1 MSQNNGNNK
10 NDNKEFRYRGWF
22 FGRNKNDDMIVSDT
36 KNNNDNNNDNDNDNS
51 EDNANNNNNIDINNI
66 SGNSVNMVANQN
78 DLSNRNTKIVPN
90 TFIPYDSNISSV
102 SHTNNLSKNSGPI
115 DMTMNQ
121 PPNIVVPDFECLP
134 SKTLWN
140 SIKHMFGS
148 NSNPQKHIYRTTSN
162 ETLFN
167 LSNGQKRP
175 IKILLVGVHGFFPT
189 KMLRTF
195 IGEPTGTSDRFIKEA
210 EKVVVDYFNNKKKF
224 DMQISKISL
233 EKEGEIFERV
243 DFFFEVMKRW
253 SSQINDS
260 DFIYFVTHS
269 QGCPVTI
276 ILLAK
281 LFDSG
286 ILRLNDTRLFN
297 DIAIGA
303 NVIPNKKIVSIL
315 GMAGINNGPFYGRD
329 QTLLV
334 KAYTTIAKDAMMEL
348 FEFQKPDS
356 IQSKKLIQS
365 LKTLV
370 TNNVK
375 LTFIASINDQLVP
388 LYSSFCIFLKHP
400 NIFRATFIDRSSLTP
415 NFITGIVNIAGILL
429 NLGYGDH
436 NIIKEIS
443 PSLAGTLTGGGH
455 STIYN
460 EYQVYLLGLKF
471 ALETTDT
478 YEDVPAEYIPYKAND
493 LKTNPYRLPWTMR
506 GLLHQARKS
515 LGDESVQSLYKEYQD
530 WRPTTTVLKD
540 IKYRLNGLK
549 YQL

>member
-1 MSQNNGNNK
+1 MSQNNDNIKNDNKNLSYKGWFFWGNK
-10 NDNKEFRYRGWF
+10 NDN
-22 FGRNKNDDMIVSDT
+22 VVVPDT
-36 KNNNDNNNDNDNDNS
+36 KNDHNCDNDNDN
-51 EDNANNNNNIDINNI
+51 NANNDNTINIKNTSN
-66 SGNSVNMVANQN
+66 NSVNMMENQT
-78 DLSNRNTKIVPN
+78 DSSNKNTKILPN
-90 TFIPYDSNISSV
+90 TFIPYDSDSNV
-102 SHTNNLSKNSGPI
+102 SLINNLSKNSESI
-115 DMTMNQ
+115 DMNR
-121 PPNIVVPDFECLP
+121 PPNIVVPAFECLP
-134 SKTLWN
+134 SKSIWS
-140 SIKHMFGS
+140 SIKQMFGN
-148 NSNPQKHIYRTTSN
+148 NSNPQKHIYRTNPN
-162 ETLFN
+162 ETLFK
-167 LSNGQKRP
+167 LSNRQKRP
-175 IKILLVGVHGFFPT
+175 IRIVLIGVHGFFPT

-210 EKVVVDYFNNKKKF
+210 EKVVIDYFNSKNF
-224 DMQISKISL
+224 DIQINKISL

-243 DFFFEVMKRW
+243 DFFFDVMKRW
-253 SSQINDS
+253 SNQINES

-281 LFDSG
+281 LLDSG
-286 ILRLNDTRLFN
+286 ILRLNDTNFFN
-297 DIAIGA
+297 DIEIGL
-303 NVIPNKKIVSIL
+303 NMMPNKKIVSIL

-415 NFITGIVNIAGILL
+415 DFITGIVNIAGTLL
-429 NLGYGDH
+429 NLGYDDH

-443 PSLAGTLTGGGH
+443 PSLAGSLTGGGH

-478 YEDVPAEYIPYKAND
+478 YENVPAKYTPYKAND

-506 GLLHQARKS
+506 GLLHQARRN

-530 WRPTTTVLKD
+530 WRPETAVLKD

>member
-10 NDNKEFRYRGWF
+10 NDNKELRYRGWF
-22 FGRNKNDDMIVSDT
+22 FWRNKNDDIIISNT
-36 KNNNDNNNDNDNDNS
+36 NNNSNLNFNHNHNKNINDNNNTIIN
-51 EDNANNNNNIDINNI
+51 INNI
-66 SGNSVNMVANQN
+66 NGNSVNMVENQN
-78 DLSNRNTKIVPN
+78 DPFDKNTKIIPN
-90 TFIPYDSNISSV
+90 TFIPYDSDLNV
-102 SHTNNLSKNSGPI
+102 SHINRLSKNTGSTI
-115 DMTMNQ
+115 DVPMNQ

-134 SKTLWN
+134 SKTLWS
-140 SIKHMFGS
+140 SIKQMFGN
-148 NSNPQKHIYRTTSN
+148 NSNLQKHIYRTTSN
-162 ETLFN
+162 ETLLN
-167 LSNGQKRP
+167 LSNGHKRP

-210 EKVVVDYFNNKKKF
+210 EKVVVDYFNEKKKF
-224 DMQISKISL
+224 DIQINKISL

-243 DFFFEVMKRW
+243 DFFFEVIKRW
-253 SSQINDS
+253 AYQINES

-281 LFDSG
+281 LFDAG
-286 ILRLNDTRLFN
+286 ILRLNNTKLFN
-297 DIAIGA
+297 DIETGPNIT
-303 NVIPNKKIVSIL
+303 PNKKIVSIL

-400 NIFRATFIDRSSLTP
+400 NIFRATFIDRASLTP
-415 NFITGIVNIAGILL
+415 KFITGIVNIAGTLL
-429 NLGYGDH
+429 NLGYDDH

-478 YEDVPAEYIPYKAND
+478 YEDVPAKYVPYKADD

-506 GLLHQARKS
+506 GLLHQARKN

-530 WRPTTTVLKD
+530 WRPKTAVLKD